1 LKKNLILKSTILQ
14 KYCQYKDGG
23 RGMKKTKIVGTIGP
37 ASESEHILRELF
49 KNGLDVCRL
58 NFSHGT
64 HEEHKKRID
73 NIKKVRKE
81 LNMPIG
87 IMLDTKGPEI
97 RLGDFKEGSIE
108 IQEGDIFTLTTREIL
123 GDKNIVS
130 ISYKGLPKDVKKGCK
145 ILIDDGLVELEVLE
159 IIDDT
164 DIKCLALNS
173 GTLKNHK
180 GVNVPNVKINL
191 PAVTKKDIED
201 IIFGIENEVDF
212 IAASFVRKASD
223 VLEIRKILEENNG
236 DFIEIIAKIENQ
248 EGVDNID
255 EILATADGIM
265 IARGDLGVEI
275 QTEEI
280 PLVQKELIKK
290 ANLVGKPVITAT
302 QMLDSMIRNPRPTR
316 AEVTDVANAILDGS
330 SAIMLSGETAAGK
343 YPVESVKTMYN
354 IAIRTEAS
362 LDYSAIL
369 GSKFTI
375 SELSTTNAIS
385 KATCTTAM
393 DLGASAII
401 TATSSGYTSKAIS
414 KFRPKAPIIA
424 ATTSEVVMRRLS
436 LVWGVYPVLS
446 PYSDSTDDVIELS
459 IQAAMENNYVKE
471 GDLVVIT
478 AGIPVGT
485 SGSTNLIKVHTI
497 GKVLVKGMG
506 IGSETTLGKV
516 CIINSLEDLEDKFTD
531 GDIIVCKFTDK
542 EMVKYIERA
551 SAIIAEQGG
560 LTSHAAIVG
569 LNLNKPTIVGAED
582 ATTILED
589 GEIVTVD
596 CATGLVY
603 KGEARV
609 L

>member
-1 LKKNLILKSTILQ
+1 
-14 KYCQYKDGG
+14 
-23 RGMKKTKIVGTIGP
+23 MKKTKIIGTIGP
-37 ASESEHILRELF
+37 ASESEEVLKQLF

-58 NFSHGT
+58 NFSHGS

-73 NIKKVRKE
+73 TIKKVREE
-81 LNMPIG
+81 LNMPIA

-97 RLGDFKEGSIE
+97 RIGDFQDGIVE
-108 IQEGDIFTLTTREIL
+108 IQEGDIFTLTTRDII
-123 GDKNIVS
+123 GNKDIVS
-130 ISYKGLPKDVKKGCK
+130 VSYKGLPNDVNKGTK
-145 ILIDDGLVELEVLE
+145 ILIDDGLLELEVLE
-159 IIDDT
+159 IVNGT
-164 DIKCLALNS
+164 DIKCIALNN
-173 GTLKNHK
+173 GTLKNRK
-180 GVNVPNVKINL
+180 GVNVPNEKINL
-191 PAVTKKDIED
+191 PAVTEKDVKD

-255 EILATADGIM
+255 EILAAADGIM
-265 IARGDLGVEI
+265 VARGDLGVEI

-280 PLVQKELIKK
+280 PIVQKELIRK
-290 ANLVGKPVITAT
+290 ANLAGKPVITAT

-343 YPVESVKTMYN
+343 YPLEAVKTMYN
-354 IAIRTEAS
+354 IAVRTEES
-362 LDYSAIL
+362 LDYNAIL
-369 GSKFTI
+369 QSKFSI
-375 SELSTTNAIS
+375 AELSTTNAIS

-401 TATSSGYTSKAIS
+401 TATSSGFTSKAIS

-424 ATTSEVVMRRLS
+424 ATTSKMVMRRLS
-436 LVWGVYPVLS
+436 IVWGVYPVLA
-446 PYSDSTDDVIELS
+446 PYSDSTDEVIELS
-459 IQAAMENNYVKE
+459 IQAAVENNYVKE

-497 GKVLVKGMG
+497 GKVLLKGMG
-506 IGSETTLGKV
+506 IGNKSTLGKV
-516 CIINSLEDLEDKFTD
+516 CIINNFEELETKFKE
-531 GDIIVCKFTDK
+531 GDIIVCKYTDK
-542 EMVKYIERA
+542 EIVKYMEKA
-551 SAIIAEQGG
+551 SAIITEQGG

-582 ATTILED
+582 ATNILED
-589 GEIVTVD
+589 GELVTVD
-596 CATGLVY
+596 CITGRVY

>member
-1 LKKNLILKSTILQ
+1 
-14 KYCQYKDGG
+14 
-23 RGMKKTKIVGTIGP
+23 MKKTKIVCTIGP
-37 ASESEHILRELF
+37 ASESENVLKELF
-49 KNGLDVCRL
+49 VNGLNVCRL
-58 NFSHGT
+58 NFSHGS
-64 HEEHKKRID
+64 HEEHKRRID
-73 NIKKVRKE
+73 NIKKVREE

-97 RLGDFKEGSIE
+97 RLGDFKEGTIE
-108 IQEGDIFTLTTREIL
+108 IEEGDIFTLTTRDIV
-123 GDKNIVS
+123 GDKSIVS
-130 ISYKGLPKDVKKGCK
+130 VSYVGLPNDIEKESR
-145 ILIDDGLVELEVLE
+145 ILIDDGLVELKVLE
-159 IIDDT
+159 IIDGT
-164 DIKCLALNS
+164 DIKCIALNN

-191 PAVTKKDIED
+191 PAITKKDIDD
-201 IIFGIENEVDF
+201 ILFGIENGIDF

-223 VLEIRKILEENNG
+223 VIEIRKILEENNA
-236 DFIEIIAKIENQ
+236 DFIEIISKIENQ

-255 EILATADGIM
+255 EILAASDGIM
-265 IARGDLGVEI
+265 VARGDLGVEI
-275 QTEEI
+275 QTEEM

-290 ANLVGKPVITAT
+290 SNLVGKPVITAT
-302 QMLDSMIRNPRPTR
+302 QMLDSMMRNPRPTR

-343 YPVESVKTMYN
+343 YPIESVKTMYN
-354 IAIRTEAS
+354 IAIRTEES
-362 LDYSAIL
+362 LDYGEILKSKVAI
-369 GSKFTI
+369 T
-375 SELSTTNAIS
+375 EVSTTNAIG

-414 KFRPKAPIIA
+414 KFRPKSPIIA
-424 ATTSEVVMRRLS
+424 ATTTESVMRRLS

-446 PYSDSTDDVIELS
+446 PYSNSTDDVIELS
-459 IQAAMENNYVKE
+459 IQSAVDKGYIKE

-497 GKVLVKGMG
+497 GKVLLKGMG
-506 IGSETTLGKV
+506 IGKDSTLGRV
-516 CIINSLEDLEDKFTD
+516 CIANNGEELMKKFRD
-531 GDIIVCKFTDK
+531 GDVIVSKDTDR
-542 EMVKYIERA
+542 EMVKFMEKA
-551 SAIIAEQGG
+551 SAIITEQGG

-569 LNLNKPTIVGAED
+569 LNLNKPTIVGAQD

-589 GEIVTVD
+589 GEIITVD
-596 CATGLVY
+596 STTGLIY